1 MKYSQFNHITPI
13 PNSNDYLLANFGSGH
28 LARLD
33 PFQKKLFE
41 LAMDLPED
49 HTLVLR
55 WKQAGFLTDLDEIGQ
70 IRVQVQ
76 DHYRKYDQLTDKV
89 FRLMLHVTSAC
100 NFSCPYCFQER
111 RGGAMSR
118 DVQDAVVRYVRLQLS
133 TGRFRKLTVG
143 WFGGEPLLAP
153 EVIESLGMRIKEVTD
168 EFDAELFTSV
178 YTNGYLLDQN
188 MVDMLERVN
197 CGWVLTTL
205 DGTGPLHDATRHLRG
220 GGPTYDRII
229 RNLSGIRTNMTLCIR
244 SNLNA
249 ENYPSYEELS
259 NVVRDIAEKT
269 GNHILIKPMW
279 VRSTPASE
287 KRGDTTKLIPVDVYT
302 QVANKTNF
310 LEFLMPFKRRLGYCR
325 IFQTDRF
332 VVDELGN
339 MFLYCDDYAA
349 NPDRA
354 YCSILGLDQSG
365 IDELNRKHRE
375 FCLREILPLDY
386 PKCMACSK
394 LPLCFGGCMMD
405 RFAGEKEPVCPPALH
420 DTDAYLLR
428 TYFKMQNSSV

>member
-70 IRVQVQ
+70 IRAQVQ

-153 EVIESLGMRIKEVTD
+153 EVI
-168 EFDAELFTSV
+168 
-178 YTNGYLLDQN
+178 
-188 MVDMLERVN
+188 
-197 CGWVLTTL
+197 
-205 DGTGPLHDATRHLRG
+205 
-220 GGPTYDRII
+220 
-229 RNLSGIRTNMTLCIR
+229 
-244 SNLNA
+244 
-249 ENYPSYEELS
+249 
-259 NVVRDIAEKT
+259 
-269 GNHILIKPMW
+269 
-279 VRSTPASE
+279 
-287 KRGDTTKLIPVDVYT
+287 
-302 QVANKTNF
+302 
-310 LEFLMPFKRRLGYCR
+310 
-325 IFQTDRF
+325 
-332 VVDELGN
+332 
-339 MFLYCDDYAA
+339 
-349 NPDRA
+349 
-354 YCSILGLDQSG
+354 
-365 IDELNRKHRE
+365 
-375 FCLREILPLDY
+375 
-386 PKCMACSK
+386 
-394 LPLCFGGCMMD
+394 
-405 RFAGEKEPVCPPALH
+405 
-420 DTDAYLLR
+420 
-428 TYFKMQNSSV
+428 